1 MTANYIDQNTTSTMT
16 RSQPDNNNNEYD
28 ALCPICLSDMN
39 TTEDICTCASC
50 NNHLH
55 CNCMSVWSQECVSQ
69 DGPVL
74 CPLCRSTW
82 TQPQGQP
89 HGLPQGQ
96 PHGLPQGLPQGQS
109 HVKAGH
115 MVKQKLLTSQV
126 ASSYQYFVPPPY
138 QSLTK
143 QEGTT
148 MSSGYSSY
156 VSNVS
161 RSSDGM
167 SNVLRGSEGLSSV
180 SRTSDT
186 VHMLEQ
192 NGCPEDI
199 PLPKVKTH

>member
-1 MTANYIDQNTTSTMT
+1 MTANYVDQNTTSTMT
-16 RSQPDNNNNEYD
+16 RSQPDNNNDEYD

-82 TQPQGQP
+82 TQPQGQS
-89 HGLPQGQ
+89 Q
-96 PHGLPQGLPQGQS
+96 
-109 HVKAGH
+109 VKAGH
-115 MVKQKLLTSQV
+115 MVKQKLITSQV

-138 QSLTK
+138 QSLSK

-148 MSSGYSSY
+148 MSSGYSSF

-161 RSSDGM
+161 RCSDGM
-167 SNVLRGSEGLSSV
+167 SSVSRGSEGLSSV

-186 VHMLEQ
+186 MHMLEQ

-199 PLPKVKTH
+199 PLPKVNKY